1 MDAFGDRDD
10 AAPVLL
16 VGRLHVGQELVDDE
30 GPLGQVDEMRPVV
43 RVFAGE
49 RRSRG
54 EEARVPAH
62 DHPAIDALERDV
74 VEIGAREGLRHEPG
88 GGGIARRVVEADE
101 VVVDRLRDVDRAQI
115 VVALLRL
122 LGDDPHGVRGI
133 VAADV
138 EERVDVVGL
147 QDLEDLLAIFEV
159 RLVAGR
165 AERGGRGGRDRFEIG
180 DGLLAEVD
188 EILVDDAA
196 HAVQRAVDVRDV
208 RETAAPRARRPPST
222 G

>member
-1 MDAFGDRDD
+1 M
-10 AAPVLL
+10 
-16 VGRLHVGQELVDDE
+16 
-30 GPLGQVDEMRPVV
+30 
-43 RVFAGE
+43 
-49 RRSRG
+49 
-54 EEARVPAH
+54 
-62 DHPAIDALERDV
+62 
-74 VEIGAREGLRHEPG
+74 
-88 GGGIARRVVEADE
+88 VEADE

-122 LGDDPHGVRGI
+122 LGDDPHRVRGI

-138 EERVDVVGL
+138 EERVDGVGL

-188 EILVDDAA
+188 EIVVDDAA
-196 HAVQRAVDVRDV
+196 HAVQRPVDVRHVLETPRLERHAHHRLVDDGRRAPALSHKDLV
-208 RETAAPRARRPPST
+208 RHRP
-222 G
+222 